1 MLDQNRKMSQDN
13 ILDLQ
18 KQLFAKNM
26 EVNSLLEITQAINNN
41 VGYVELFRI
50 YEFILRAQLRLSKLV
65 LIAQPE
71 KNKHWQVGS
80 IHGVDFILQDHHN
93 FLIIH
98 NI

>member
-1 MLDQNRKMSQDN
+1 MHLMLDQNRKMSQDN

-50 YEFILRAQLRLSKLV
+50 YEFI
-65 LIAQPE
+65 
-71 KNKHWQVGS
+71 
-80 IHGVDFILQDHHN
+80 
-93 FLIIH
+93 
-98 NI
+98 